1 MSNAEQ
7 IVASGG
13 AMLSI
18 SACAGMLRRGAMK
31 LHETDTRLPSSI
43 APRALSL
50 FAFLFVIFLFCTGR
64 WRPASAQQHGMSCP
78 ALNAPLSREQVVDNI
93 VGMNL
98 ERAQALHAYQVTET
112 YRLAYRGFPGARN
125 AEMIVDAKYQ
135 SPGTKIFTI
144 QSATGSA
151 LILDRVFRKLLQ
163 AEDEALEVEAQR
175 HTALNRNNYDF
186 ALVGCKS
193 MPSGSMYV
201 LHVKPRR
208 KGKFLYRGRIWVD
221 AKDFAVVRVEAEP
234 AKNPSF
240 WTKNSEI
247 ERVYEKIG
255 DFWLPARNHSITTVR
270 LGGRAELTI
279 RYTNYAITSADTVG
293 NLPASKPTQTA
304 DTTRAQSTKL
314 QANTQAPAE

>member
-1 MSNAEQ
+1 
-7 IVASGG
+7 
-13 AMLSI
+13 
-18 SACAGMLRRGAMK
+18 MK
-31 LHETDTRLPSSI
+31 PHEVRIRVCFSME
-43 APRALSL
+43 PRATFPPAWLIL
-50 FAFLFVIFLFCTGR
+50 LVLFCIGLPQR
-64 WRPASAQQHGMSCP
+64 ASAQRPRACVP
-78 ALNAPLSREQVVDNI
+78 IVNPRLSREQIVDYV

-125 AEMIVDAKYQ
+125 AEMVVGVKYQ
-135 SPGTKIFTI
+135 LPGTKTFTI

-151 LILDRVFRKLLQ
+151 LIRDRVFKKLLQ

-175 HTALNRNNYDF
+175 RNVLNRDNYDF
-186 ALVGCKS
+186 ALLGCES
-193 MPSGSMYV
+193 VPSGSMYV
-201 LHVKPRR
+201 LRVTPKR
-208 KGKFLYRGRIWVD
+208 KGKFLFHGQIWVHP
-221 AKDFAVVRVEAEP
+221 KDFAVVRIEAEP

-279 RYTNYAITSADTVG
+279 QYTNYQITSADVVG
-293 NLPASKPTQTA
+293 NLPALKPSQTA
-304 DTTRAQSTKL
+304 ETTRVQSAEI
-314 QANTQAPAE
+314 QANAQAAMR